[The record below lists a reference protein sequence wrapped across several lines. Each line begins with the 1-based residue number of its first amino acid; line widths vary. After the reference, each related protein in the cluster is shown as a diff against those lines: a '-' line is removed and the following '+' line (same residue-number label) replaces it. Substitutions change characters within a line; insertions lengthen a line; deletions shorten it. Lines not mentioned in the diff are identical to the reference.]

1 MAKRKSLNR
10 RSSRYSSTILNSNS
24 DISSDGSFI
33 FFWQFCVKYYR
44 LNIYYSAYIL
54 EYTTTDWWKNL
65 EDNTIRP
72 SIASNILNQT
82 SRQLDSNS
90 QIKTSQVTDGWW
102 KALEV
107 TNISNSSKVN
117 ENIVTKGMYTWDNAL
132 NIWNI
137 YIYTYYKIIFIY

>member
-1 MAKRKSLNR
+1 MV
-10 RSSRYSSTILNSNS
+10 RSYLFDNFVLI
-24 DISSDGSFI
+24 
-33 FFWQFCVKYYR
+33 KYYR
-44 LNIYYSAYIL
+44 LNIYYSVYIL
-54 EYTTTDWWKNL
+54 EYTSTDWWKNL

-72 SIASNILNQT
+72 STASNILNQT

-117 ENIVTKGMYTWDNAL
+117 ENIITKGMYT
-132 NIWNI
+132 
-137 YIYTYYKIIFIY
+137 

>member
-1 MAKRKSLNR
+1 M
-10 RSSRYSSTILNSNS
+10 
-24 DISSDGSFI
+24 
-33 FFWQFCVKYYR
+33 
-44 LNIYYSAYIL
+44 
-54 EYTTTDWWKNL
+54 

-72 SIASNILNQT
+72 STASNILNQT

-117 ENIVTKGMYTWDNAL
+117 ENIITKESSNNVLTSESEEESKIVRRKYFLRSKIRTSKDNIFLDAL
-132 NIWNI
+132 NNSITTSELTQKTGKESSINKSALSNK
-137 YIYTYYKIIFIY
+137 TDLNAEQSNEMQNHH